1 MRCGPRPGRGAEG
14 NGLADAPGSVD
25 FYLTPNL
32 YGSSL
37 LPVHNAEK
45 ITIQLVTLDAG
56 TPAEFAPDIVKMDV
70 QGGELRIIRGGLE
83 TLKRAELVVVETWL
97 YRGYGAGTPLA
108 HEIIEEMEKL
118 GLMVVA
124 AGGPYINETGILYSI
139 DFYFARIPFMLAD

>member
-118 GLMVVA
+118 GLVVA